1 MQDGLAVVVVAG
13 ELDCATAPRLSEA
26 LAEMAEPGR
35 VILVDLSGTEF
46 MDCAGLAPLVVAC
59 EHQRQL
65 GGDLVLDAPSRAVS
79 RVIEC
84 TQLEKIV
91 TVASGPS
98 RSTWDYSR
106 YVPTDEHRQQSDAS
120 HRREAILTAARTEFA
135 EWGYHGATT
144 AAIATRADISQSYLY
159 ALFPS
164 KKDLFIACYR
174 WHHRQIMDIMATAAE
189 APDLVQARARMHE
202 SYLEKLENREYF
214 LFRLQATAA
223 AASDQDIADEVRQAF
238 IESSQKLLD
247 LLGDDREAAK
257 AYIALSR
264 LIDVAI
270 AIELPRDL
278 WPAVPTG

>member
-46 MDCAGLAPLVVAC
+46 MDCAGLAPLVAAC

-84 TQLEKIV
+84 TQLEKVV

-106 YVPTDEHRQQSDAS
+106 YVPTSEHRQQSDAS

-174 WHHRQIMDIMATAAE
+174 WHHHQIMDIMATAAE

-264 LIDVAI
+264 LIDVAM